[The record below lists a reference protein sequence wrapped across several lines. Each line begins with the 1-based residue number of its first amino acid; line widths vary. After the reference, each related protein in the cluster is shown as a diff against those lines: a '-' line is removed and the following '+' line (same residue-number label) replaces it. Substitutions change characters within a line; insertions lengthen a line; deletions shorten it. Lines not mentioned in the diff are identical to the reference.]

1 MKPMSA
7 AIAAGDTVVGRERT
21 TDEALGFAA
30 TYFEAYIESR
40 LNEEVEVDFSILGA
54 AAYYLADNPGSAMVV
69 ARGAAPPPVALGAG
83 LALLSYRLLLSDYEE
98 IGRTVYGAFPDRIL
112 SAISSYLDGTGNADD
127 ALTPMVQVR
136 EEAYRSGDGRELLY
150 ADIAP
155 AMVRK
160 KITNSARA
168 ILPAAADLD
177 LEIWLPAL
185 QRSRASCGRH
195 NSVFAQ
201 LAYFGEPPPLYKCRP
216 VRERLARPN

>member
-1 MKPMSA
+1 LIVPR
-7 AIAAGDTVVGRERT
+7 I
-21 TDEALGFAA
+21 
-30 TYFEAYIESR
+30 SR
-40 LNEEVEVDFSILGA
+40 FGLSQISYNSLPWEI
-54 AAYYLADNPGSAMVV
+54 
-69 ARGAAPPPVALGAG
+69 GAAPPPVALGAG

-150 ADIAP
+150 ADIAT
-155 AMVRK
+155 AIVRK